1 MSLRS
6 YCRSAALG
14 GATLGCA
21 LAGGHAL
28 AAPAIPATPMVTA
41 PVSDAHMISLAA
53 SMPAAVASST
63 DQGALNGSAMVQHM
77 QLALARS
84 PARQVALDALVA
96 AQTQPGSPSFHK
108 WLTPA
113 TLRSDYGPAPADI
126 AATVQWLQASGLTV
140 NSVSPTGM
148 SIDFSG
154 SAAVVAGAFHT
165 QMHGYQRNGQAHMAP
180 ASAPEIPAAL
190 APVVS
195 GVTMSNFFPT
205 PQITRM
211 APLAA
216 STVAAMKVSH
226 VGTSYTAN
234 ANGRTYY
241 AVTPSD
247 FATIYDENEAFTGAP
262 AIGAKI
268 TGKGQTIVVAERTNI
283 QAADWNSFR
292 STFGLTG
299 YKGTLSFSHP
309 GGCADPGTTPDEGE
323 AALDAE
329 WSSAA
334 APDAN
339 IIEASCADVG
349 ITFGVMTTLQNLVQ
363 LGTPAAAISISYGG
377 CEQGNG
383 LTFLQ
388 MWSNLIEEGASEGI
402 SIFVSSGDSASA
414 GCDPAGATAAKGGLA
429 VNGLASNPYDTAVG
443 GTDFQDT
450 ALGQNSRYW
459 SSKNSSSGGSAL
471 SYIPEIPWDN
481 SCSNVIIDAYYGSGG
496 PIKSCNNPPKVFRQ
510 QNTVGGGGG
519 QSLLYAKPDWQSPSI
534 PGVPNDGVRDLPD
547 ISLFAA
553 NGIWNHFYLFCMSDK
568 AQGGVPCDYTNTT
581 DFLGSAAG
589 GTSFAAPAFAGITA
603 LIAQYQGFRVGNIA
617 PRLYQLA
624 QSQYSNPVL
633 VNSCNASRGNQVSRA
648 CVFYDV
654 TKGDNSAPCVSG
666 SPNCFSNA
674 NSTKGIGVLSITPNA
689 LNAAFPAT
697 QAYDLATGLG
707 TVNVTNLIVNYTQ
720 Y

>member
-1 MSLRS
+1 MSVGPV
-6 YCRSAALG
+6 CRRAAWS
-14 GATLGCA
+14 GAAWGCILWA
-21 LAGGHAL
+21 APVM
-28 AAPAIPATPMVTA
+28 AAPAAPLVTG
-41 PVSDAHMISLAA
+41 PVSDAVTTTLAA
-53 SMPAAVASST
+53 SMPAAIASST
-63 DQGALNGSAMVQHM
+63 DAGALPAGQVLAHM
-77 QLALARS
+77 QLLLKRPA
-84 PARQVALDALVA
+84 ARQAALDALVT
-96 AQTQPGSPSFHK
+96 AQSTPGSASFHQ

-113 TLRSDYGPAPADI
+113 SLSRDYGPAAGDV
-126 AATVQWLQASGLTV
+126 ATTVSWLQSHGMSV
-140 NSVSPTGM
+140 NSISPTGM
-148 SIDFSG
+148 SIDFTG
-154 SAAVVAGAFHT
+154 SIGSVASAFHT
-165 QMHGYQRNGQAHMAP
+165 QMHAYSFEGEAHMGPQAAP
-180 ASAPEIPAAL
+180 QVPSAL
-190 APVVS
+190 APVIS
-195 GVTMSNFFPT
+195 GVTMSNFFPR
-205 PQITRM
+205 PLVTRM
-211 APLAA
+211 KPLPA
-216 STVAAMKVSH
+216 SSVATTKVTR
-226 VGTSYTAN
+226 VGSSYTATFQ
-234 ANGRTYY
+234 GTTYY

-247 FATIYDENEAFTGAP
+247 FATIYDEKEAFTGAP

-283 QAADWNSFR
+283 NAADWNTFR

-309 GGCADPGTTPDEGE
+309 GGCANPGTTPDEGE

-349 ITFGVMTTLQNLVQ
+349 ITFGVMTTLQNLVE

-388 MWSNLIEEGASEGI
+388 MWENLIEEGASEGI

-414 GCDPAGATAAKGGLA
+414 GCDPAGAAAAKGGLA

-450 ALGQNSRYW
+450 SLGQNGRYW
-459 SSKNSSSGGSAL
+459 STRNSSSGGSAL
-471 SYIPEIPWDN
+471 SYVPEIPWDN
-481 SCSNVIIDAYYGSGG
+481 SCSNTIIDSYYNSGG
-496 PIKSCNNPPKVFRQ
+496 PIKSCNNPPAVFAD

-519 QSLLYAKPDWQSPSI
+519 QSLLYAKPSWQSPSLK
-534 PGVPNDGVRDLPD
+534 GVPNDGVRDLPD

-553 NGIWNHFYLFCMSDK
+553 NGLWNHFYLFCMSDA
-568 AQGGVPCDYTNTT
+568 AQGGVPCDYTNAT
-581 DFLGSAAG
+581 DFFGSAAG
-589 GTSFAAPAFAGITA
+589 GTSFAAPAFAGVTA
-603 LIAQYQGFRVGNIA
+603 LIAQYQGFRVGNVA

-624 QSQYSNPVL
+624 QAQYSNSTL
-633 VNSCNASRGNQVSRA
+633 LNSCDASRGNQVSRA

-674 NSTKGIGVLSITPNA
+674 NSTKGIGVLSVSPNT
-689 LNAAFPAT
+689 LSAAFPAT

-707 TVNVTNLIVNYTQ
+707 TVNVTNLIINYTL

>member
-14 GATLGCA
+14 SAALGCMVA
-21 LAGGHAL
+21 THQAVA
-28 AAPAIPATPMVTA
+28 AAPPAVPMVTA
-41 PVSDAHMISLAA
+41 PVSNAQLVSLAT

-63 DQGALNGSAMVQHM
+63 DQGPLAAGAMLQHM
-77 QLALARS
+77 QLALARP
-84 PARQVALDALVA
+84 PARQAALDALVA
-96 AQTQPGSPSFHK
+96 AQTKPGSPSFHK

-126 AATVQWLQASGLTV
+126 AATVKWLQSSGLTV
-140 NSVSPTGM
+140 NSVSPAGV

-154 SAAVVAGAFHT
+154 SAAVVASAFHT
-165 QMHGYQRNGQAHMAP
+165 QMHAYQRNGLAHMAP
-180 ASAPEIPAAL
+180 ASVPEIPAAL
-190 APVVS
+190 APVVA
-195 GVTMSNFFPT
+195 GVTMSNFFPR
-205 PQITRM
+205 PQLTRM
-211 APLAA
+211 PAMAP
-216 STVAAMKVSH
+216 SKVAAMKVSR
-226 VGTSYTAN
+226 VGTSYTATVQ
-234 ANGRTYY
+234 GTTFY

-262 AIGAKI
+262 AIGTKI

-283 QAADWNSFR
+283 QAADWNTFR

-309 GGCADPGTTPDEGE
+309 GGCADPGTTADEGE

-334 APDAN
+334 APDAS

-349 ITFGVMTTLQNLVQ
+349 LTFGVMTTLQNLVE
-363 LGTPAAAISISYGG
+363 LGTPAATISISYGG

-383 LTFLQ
+383 LTFLR

-414 GCDPAGATAAKGGLA
+414 GCDPAGAAAAKGGLA
-429 VNGLASNPYDTAVG
+429 VNGLASNIYDTAVG

-459 SSKNSSSGGSAL
+459 SAKNSSSGGSAL

-481 SCSNVIIDAYYGSGG
+481 SCSNVIIDNYFGSGG
-496 PIKSCNNPPKVFRQ
+496 PIKSCNNPPSVFND

-568 AQGGVPCDYTNTT
+568 AQGGVPCNYTNAN

-603 LIAQYQGFRVGNIA
+603 LVAQYQGFRVGNIA

-624 QSQYSNPVL
+624 QSQYSNSLL
-633 VNSCNASRGNQVSRA
+633 VNSCNSSKGNQVSRA

-666 SPNCFSNA
+666 TPNCFSNA
-674 NSTKGIGVLSITPNA
+674 NSTKGIGVLSITSKS

-707 TVNVTNLIVNYTQ
+707 TVNVTNLILNYTL